1 MVHVTKGMLVTC
13 DPVMKQ
19 LLLHLDET
27 LSLGSK
33 FVIAD
38 LDDNHLFVQAD
49 VYNQLREHID
59 VLYEKVY
66 YNQNQSS
73 GSSF

>member
-19 LLLHLDET
+19 LLLHLDEK

-33 FVIAD
+33 FVLAD
-38 LDDNHLFVQAD
+38 LDESHLFVQSD
-49 VYNQLREHID
+49 VYGQLKEHID

>member
-1 MVHVTKGMLVTC
+1 
-13 DPVMKQ
+13 MKQ

-38 LDDNHLFVQAD
+38 LDECHLFVSAD
-49 VYNQLREHID
+49 VYKNLKEHID
-59 VLYEKVY
+59 ELYEKVY
-66 YNQNQSS
+66 YNQASS
-73 GSSF
+73 MAA